1 MIVIKVAVGWSFN
14 DVAKSINL
22 DDLLNTFAE
31 MEARKILGSI
41 KYITLIKYFCII

>member
-22 DDLLNTFAE
+22 DDLMNTFAE
-31 MEARKILGSI
+31 MKPEKSQDQLNISH
-41 KYITLIKYFCII
+41 